1 MWLGYGANQFLVT
14 RLVALTQKVKA
25 RGSAPGRGGEGE
37 AEARDPQEAA
47 PLLRRPIYIFN
58 IYCFLL
64 IEQEEE
70 VVGRS
75 LITPPPLSAS
85 ALRLFLSS

>member
-1 MWLGYGANQFLVT
+1 MARIRSKSISGDPPCSADPEGKGAWECAWQ
-14 RLVALTQKVKA
+14 
-25 RGSAPGRGGEGE
+25 GGEAE

-47 PLLRRPIYIFN
+47 PLLRGPIYIFN

-70 VVGRS
+70 VEGRL
-75 LITPPPLSAS
+75 LITPPPH
-85 ALRLFLSS
+85 LFLSS